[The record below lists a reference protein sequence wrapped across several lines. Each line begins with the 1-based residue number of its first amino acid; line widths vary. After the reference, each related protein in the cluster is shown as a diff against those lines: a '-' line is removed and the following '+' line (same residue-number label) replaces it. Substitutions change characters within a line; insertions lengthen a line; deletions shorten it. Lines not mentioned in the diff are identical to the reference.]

1 MNKHLQ
7 HKITF
12 ALGAF
17 LAFMIAVL
25 LLCMITE
32 AGL

>member
-1 MNKHLQ
+1 MNKHFQ

-12 ALGAF
+12 ALAAF
-17 LAFMIAVL
+17 LTFMVAIL
-25 LLCMITE
+25 LLCMIVE

>member
-17 LAFMIAVL
+17 LAFMVGIL
-25 LLCMITE
+25 LLCMIVE